1 MTMNNG
7 YAAYQNSKIMTA
19 SPAELTLMLYEG
31 AIKFCNIAIMGIEE
45 NNIQKAHTNIVK
57 VENIIEEF
65 QATLNHK
72 YPVAKD
78 FENVYKYLQER
89 LVEAN
94 MKKDKEILEEVLVH
108 LRTMRDTW
116 KEVMIYDRVRADLTE
131 NRGAYSEDIAQMKRD
146 ITAIMD
152 KSTAIQSQEKRNQVL
167 MQQKFTSVKKQIK
180 EVKKSRQA
188 VNSYYRNMM
197 KMGTPGSTFLDD
209 KK

>member
-1 MTMNNG
+1 MHTANNS
-7 YAAYQNSKIMTA
+7 YIEILKQSLTKKI
-19 SPAELTLMLYEG
+19 ELLDTIMALNVLQKDMLE
-31 AIKFCNIAIMGIEE
+31 NPDLDPDELEE
-45 NNIQKAHTNIVK
+45 NLIRKA
-57 VENIIEEF
+57 
-65 QATLNHK
+65 
-72 YPVAKD
+72 D
-78 FENVYKYLQER
+78 
-89 LVEAN
+89 LVEQLS
-94 MKKDKEILEEVLVH
+94 KLD
-108 LRTMRDTW
+108 DGFSQ
-116 KEVMIYDRVRADLTE
+116 IYDRVRTDLTE

>member
-1 MTMNNG
+1 MHTANNS
-7 YAAYQNSKIMTA
+7 YIEILKQSLTKKLELLDTIMA
-19 SPAELTLMLYEG
+19 LNVLQKDMLENPDLAPDEL
-31 AIKFCNIAIMGIEE
+31 EE
-45 NNIQKAHTNIVK
+45 NLNRKADLV
-57 VENIIEEF
+57 
-65 QATLNHK
+65 
-72 YPVAKD
+72 
-78 FENVYKYLQER
+78 ER
-89 LVEAN
+89 LS
-94 MKKDKEILEEVLVH
+94 KLD
-108 LRTMRDTW
+108 DGFGQ
-116 KEVMIYDRVRADLTE
+116 IYDRVRTELME
-131 NRGAYSEDIAQMKRD
+131 NRTAYTEDIAQMKRD

>member
-1 MTMNNG
+1 MHTANNS
-7 YAAYQNSKIMTA
+7 YIEILKQSLTKKI
-19 SPAELTLMLYEG
+19 ELLDTIMALNVLQKDMLE
-31 AIKFCNIAIMGIEE
+31 NPDLDPDELEE
-45 NNIQKAHTNIVK
+45 NLNRKA
-57 VENIIEEF
+57 
-65 QATLNHK
+65 
-72 YPVAKD
+72 D
-78 FENVYKYLQER
+78 
-89 LVEAN
+89 LVEQLS
-94 MKKDKEILEEVLVH
+94 KLD
-108 LRTMRDTW
+108 DGFSQ
-116 KEVMIYDRVRADLTE
+116 IYDRVRTDLTE
-131 NRGAYSEDIAQMKRD
+131 NRGAYSEDIAQMKRN

>member
-1 MTMNNG
+1 MHTANNS
-7 YAAYQNSKIMTA
+7 YIEILKQSLTKKI
-19 SPAELTLMLYEG
+19 ELLDTIMALNVLQKDMLE
-31 AIKFCNIAIMGIEE
+31 NPDLDPDELEE
-45 NNIQKAHTNIVK
+45 NLNRKA
-57 VENIIEEF
+57 
-65 QATLNHK
+65 
-72 YPVAKD
+72 D
-78 FENVYKYLQER
+78 
-89 LVEAN
+89 LVEQLS
-94 MKKDKEILEEVLVH
+94 KLD
-108 LRTMRDTW
+108 DGFSQ
-116 KEVMIYDRVRADLTE
+116 IYDRVRADLTE

-152 KSTAIQSQEKRNQVL
+152 KSTASQEKRNQVL

>member
-1 MTMNNG
+1 MRTANNS
-7 YAAYQNSKIMTA
+7 YIEILKQSLTKKI
-19 SPAELTLMLYEG
+19 ELLDTIMALNVLQKDMLE
-31 AIKFCNIAIMGIEE
+31 NPDLDPDELEE
-45 NNIQKAHTNIVK
+45 NLNRKA
-57 VENIIEEF
+57 
-65 QATLNHK
+65 
-72 YPVAKD
+72 D
-78 FENVYKYLQER
+78 
-89 LVEAN
+89 LVEQLS
-94 MKKDKEILEEVLVH
+94 KLD
-108 LRTMRDTW
+108 DGFSQ
-116 KEVMIYDRVRADLTE
+116 IYDRVRTDLTE

>member
-1 MTMNNG
+1 MHTANNS
-7 YAAYQNSKIMTA
+7 YIEILKQSLTKKI
-19 SPAELTLMLYEG
+19 ELLDTIMALNVLQKDMLE
-31 AIKFCNIAIMGIEE
+31 NPDLDPDELEE
-45 NNIQKAHTNIVK
+45 NLNRKA
-57 VENIIEEF
+57 
-65 QATLNHK
+65 
-72 YPVAKD
+72 D
-78 FENVYKYLQER
+78 
-89 LVEAN
+89 LVEQLS
-94 MKKDKEILEEVLVH
+94 KLD
-108 LRTMRDTW
+108 DGFSQ
-116 KEVMIYDRVRADLTE
+116 IYDRVRTDLTE

-197 KMGTPGSTFLDD
+197 KMGAPEAAFLDD

>member
-1 MTMNNG
+1 MHTANNS
-7 YAAYQNSKIMTA
+7 YIEILKQSLTKKI
-19 SPAELTLMLYEG
+19 ELLDTIMALNVLQKDMLE
-31 AIKFCNIAIMGIEE
+31 NPDLDPDELEE
-45 NNIQKAHTNIVK
+45 NLNRKA
-57 VENIIEEF
+57 
-65 QATLNHK
+65 
-72 YPVAKD
+72 D
-78 FENVYKYLQER
+78 
-89 LVEAN
+89 LVEQLS
-94 MKKDKEILEEVLVH
+94 KLD
-108 LRTMRDTW
+108 DGFSQ
-116 KEVMIYDRVRADLTE
+116 IYDRVRTDLTE

-167 MQQKFTSVKKQIK
+167 MQQKFTSVKNQIK

>member
-1 MTMNNG
+1 MHTANNS
-7 YAAYQNSKIMTA
+7 YIEILKQSLTKKI
-19 SPAELTLMLYEG
+19 ELLDTIMALNVLQKDMLE
-31 AIKFCNIAIMGIEE
+31 NPDLDPDELEE
-45 NNIQKAHTNIVK
+45 N
-57 VENIIEEF
+57 
-65 QATLNHK
+65 LNHK
-72 YPVAKD
+72 AD
-78 FENVYKYLQER
+78 M
-89 LVEAN
+89 VEQLS
-94 MKKDKEILEEVLVH
+94 KLD
-108 LRTMRDTW
+108 DGFSQ
-116 KEVMIYDRVRADLTE
+116 IYDRVRADLTE
-131 NRGAYSEDIAQMKRD
+131 NRGTYSEDIAQMKRD

>member
-1 MTMNNG
+1 MG
-7 YAAYQNSKIMTA
+7 FH
-19 SPAELTLMLYEG
+19 EL
-31 AIKFCNIAIMGIEE
+31 EE
-45 NNIQKAHTNIVK
+45 N
-57 VENIIEEF
+57 
-65 QATLNHK
+65 LNHK
-72 YPVAKD
+72 AD
-78 FENVYKYLQER
+78 
-89 LVEAN
+89 LVEQLS
-94 MKKDKEILEEVLVH
+94 KLD
-108 LRTMRDTW
+108 DGFSQ
-116 KEVMIYDRVRADLTE
+116 IYDRVRADLTE

-167 MQQKFTSVKKQIK
+167 MQKFTSVKKQIK

>member
-1 MTMNNG
+1 MHTANNS
-7 YAAYQNSKIMTA
+7 YIEILKQSLTKKLELLDTIMA
-19 SPAELTLMLYEG
+19 LNVLQKDMLENPNLDPDEL
-31 AIKFCNIAIMGIEE
+31 EE
-45 NNIQKAHTNIVK
+45 NLNRKA
-57 VENIIEEF
+57 
-65 QATLNHK
+65 
-72 YPVAKD
+72 D
-78 FENVYKYLQER
+78 
-89 LVEAN
+89 LVEQLS
-94 MKKDKEILEEVLVH
+94 KLD
-108 LRTMRDTW
+108 DGFGQ
-116 KEVMIYDRVRADLTE
+116 IYDRVRTELME
-131 NRGAYSEDIAQMKRD
+131 NRTAYTEDIAQMKRD

>member
-1 MTMNNG
+1 MG
-7 YAAYQNSKIMTA
+7 VH
-19 SPAELTLMLYEG
+19 EL
-31 AIKFCNIAIMGIEE
+31 EE
-45 NNIQKAHTNIVK
+45 NLNRKA
-57 VENIIEEF
+57 
-65 QATLNHK
+65 
-72 YPVAKD
+72 D
-78 FENVYKYLQER
+78 
-89 LVEAN
+89 LVEQLS
-94 MKKDKEILEEVLVH
+94 KLD
-108 LRTMRDTW
+108 DGFSQ
-116 KEVMIYDRVRADLTE
+116 IYDRVRADLTE

>member
-1 MTMNNG
+1 MVE
-7 YAAYQNSKIMTA
+7 QLSKLDDGF
-19 SPAELTLMLYEG
+19 S
-31 AIKFCNIAIMGIEE
+31 
-45 NNIQKAHTNIVK
+45 Q
-57 VENIIEEF
+57 
-65 QATLNHK
+65 
-72 YPVAKD
+72 
-78 FENVYKYLQER
+78 
-89 LVEAN
+89 
-94 MKKDKEILEEVLVH
+94 
-108 LRTMRDTW
+108 
-116 KEVMIYDRVRADLTE
+116 IYDRVRADLTE

>member
-1 MTMNNG
+1 MHTANNS
-7 YAAYQNSKIMTA
+7 YIEILKQSLTKKI
-19 SPAELTLMLYEG
+19 ELLDTIMALNVLQKDMLE
-31 AIKFCNIAIMGIEE
+31 NPDLDPDELEE
-45 NNIQKAHTNIVK
+45 NLNRKA
-57 VENIIEEF
+57 
-65 QATLNHK
+65 
-72 YPVAKD
+72 D
-78 FENVYKYLQER
+78 
-89 LVEAN
+89 LVEQLS
-94 MKKDKEILEEVLVH
+94 KLD
-108 LRTMRDTW
+108 DGFSQ
-116 KEVMIYDRVRADLTE
+116 IYDRVRTDLTE

-197 KMGTPGSTFLDD
+197 KMGTPEAAFLDN

>member
-1 MTMNNG
+1 LHTANNS
-7 YAAYQNSKIMTA
+7 YIEILKQSLTKKI
-19 SPAELTLMLYEG
+19 ELLDTIMALNVLQKDMLE
-31 AIKFCNIAIMGIEE
+31 NPDLDPDELEE
-45 NNIQKAHTNIVK
+45 NLNRKA
-57 VENIIEEF
+57 
-65 QATLNHK
+65 
-72 YPVAKD
+72 D
-78 FENVYKYLQER
+78 
-89 LVEAN
+89 LVEQLS
-94 MKKDKEILEEVLVH
+94 KLD
-108 LRTMRDTW
+108 DGFSQ
-116 KEVMIYDRVRADLTE
+116 IYDRVQADLTE

>member
-1 MTMNNG
+1 MHTANNS
-7 YAAYQNSKIMTA
+7 YIEILKQSLTKKI
-19 SPAELTLMLYEG
+19 ELLDTIMALNVLQKDMLE
-31 AIKFCNIAIMGIEE
+31 NPDLDPDELEE
-45 NNIQKAHTNIVK
+45 NLNRKA
-57 VENIIEEF
+57 
-65 QATLNHK
+65 
-72 YPVAKD
+72 D
-78 FENVYKYLQER
+78 
-89 LVEAN
+89 LVEQLS
-94 MKKDKEILEEVLVH
+94 KLD
-108 LRTMRDTW
+108 DGFSQ
-116 KEVMIYDRVRADLTE
+116 IYDRVRVDLAE

-197 KMGTPGSTFLDD
+197 KMGTPGSAFLDD

>member
-1 MTMNNG
+1 MHTANNS
-7 YAAYQNSKIMTA
+7 YIEILKQSLTKKI
-19 SPAELTLMLYEG
+19 ELLDTIMALNVLQKDMLE
-31 AIKFCNIAIMGIEE
+31 NPDLDPDELEE
-45 NNIQKAHTNIVK
+45 NLNRKA
-57 VENIIEEF
+57 
-65 QATLNHK
+65 
-72 YPVAKD
+72 D
-78 FENVYKYLQER
+78 
-89 LVEAN
+89 LVEQLS
-94 MKKDKEILEEVLVH
+94 KLD
-108 LRTMRDTW
+108 DGFSQ
-116 KEVMIYDRVRADLTE
+116 IYDRVQADLTE

-197 KMGTPGSTFLDD
+197 KMGTPDSTFLDN

>member
-1 MTMNNG
+1 MHTANNS
-7 YAAYQNSKIMTA
+7 YIEILKQSLTKKI
-19 SPAELTLMLYEG
+19 ELLDTIMALNVLQKDMLE
-31 AIKFCNIAIMGIEE
+31 NPDLDPDELEE
-45 NNIQKAHTNIVK
+45 NLNRKA
-57 VENIIEEF
+57 
-65 QATLNHK
+65 
-72 YPVAKD
+72 D
-78 FENVYKYLQER
+78 
-89 LVEAN
+89 LVEQLS
-94 MKKDKEILEEVLVH
+94 KLD
-108 LRTMRDTW
+108 DGFSQ
-116 KEVMIYDRVRADLTE
+116 IYDRVRTDLTE

>member
-1 MTMNNG
+1 MHTANNS
-7 YAAYQNSKIMTA
+7 YIEILKQSLTKKI
-19 SPAELTLMLYEG
+19 ELLDT
-31 AIKFCNIAIMGIEE
+31 IMAL
-45 NNIQKAHTNIVK
+45 NVLQKEA
-57 VENIIEEF
+57 
-65 QATLNHK
+65 
-72 YPVAKD
+72 D
-78 FENVYKYLQER
+78 
-89 LVEAN
+89 LVEQLS
-94 MKKDKEILEEVLVH
+94 KLD
-108 LRTMRDTW
+108 DGFSQ
-116 KEVMIYDRVRADLTE
+116 IYDRVRADLTE